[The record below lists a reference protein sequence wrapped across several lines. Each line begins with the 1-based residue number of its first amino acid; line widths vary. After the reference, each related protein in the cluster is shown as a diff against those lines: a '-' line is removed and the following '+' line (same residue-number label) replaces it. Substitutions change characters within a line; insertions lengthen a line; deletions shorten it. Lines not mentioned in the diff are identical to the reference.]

1 MYFHAQGSSEL
12 RIAIITDAWQPQI
25 NGVVTTLTNTCK
37 QLEKLGHTVK
47 IFDPSLFKA
56 IPCPGYQHFH
66 LAFLC
71 GPRLRPLIEQFQPD
85 AIHITT
91 EGPVGYAARRYCRHK
106 KYRYTTS
113 LHSRYPEYLKM
124 RVGFPLFI
132 SHTYLR
138 WFHRKSAHIMVATE
152 SLLRE
157 LSAKKYQNLVRWSLG
172 VDTELFHPGDK
183 SFIQDQRPIA
193 MYTGRIAVEKNV
205 EAFLHLEL
213 PGTKYIVGDGPQR
226 EELTN
231 QYPDVRFVGYKQG
244 QELAR
249 YMAAADVF
257 VFPSKTDTFGLVLL
271 EALACGI
278 PVAAYSVS
286 GPIDVISDPN
296 VGTLDNNLQTATLK
310 SLSLNADDCRDYAL
324 KYSWQHSAR
333 QFIENLVPKD
343 NHT

>member
-1 MYFHAQGSSEL
+1 M
-12 RIAIITDAWQPQI
+12 RIAIITDAWHPQI

-37 QLEKLGHTVK
+37 QLEELGHTVK

-56 IPCPGYQHFH
+56 IPCPGYPHFH

-71 GPRLRPLIEQFQPD
+71 GPKLRPLIEQFQPD

-113 LHSRYPEYLKM
+113 LHSRYPEYLNM
-124 RVGFPLFI
+124 RVGFPLVI

-138 WFHRKSAHIMVATE
+138 WFHRKSARIMVATE
-152 SLLRE
+152 SLQRE
-157 LSAKKYQNLVRWSLG
+157 LSAKGYKKLVRWSLG
-172 VDTELFHPGDK
+172 VDTELFHPRHK
-183 SFIQDQRPIA
+183 SFIQDKRPIV
-193 MYTGRIAVEKNV
+193 MYTGRIAIEKNV
-205 EAFLHLEL
+205 EAFLQLEL

-271 EALACGI
+271 EALACGV

-286 GPIDVISDPN
+286 GPIDVINDPN

-333 QFIENLVPKD
+333 QFVENLVTKD
-343 NHT
+343 K